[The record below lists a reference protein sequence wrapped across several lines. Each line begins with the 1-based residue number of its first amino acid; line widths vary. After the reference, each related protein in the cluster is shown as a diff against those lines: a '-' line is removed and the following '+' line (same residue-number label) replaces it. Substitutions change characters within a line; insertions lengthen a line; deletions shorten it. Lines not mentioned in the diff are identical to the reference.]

1 MDRRLLLLTLALAS
15 SVALAQTRTTEL
27 HTVGSP
33 GPVDKATQT
42 EDVRFRADYYQ
53 RMTVPVRVSGTGPYR
68 FLVDTGADRTAISR
82 ELAARLGLAA
92 GEDAEL
98 HSIARQSI
106 VQTAT
111 VPSLQLTRKE
121 VKVTDAPLLT
131 AANMGADGILGVDS
145 LRSQRIMFDFEQ
157 QTMSIVPSATPDFK
171 DEPGTIVVEANR
183 RNGRL
188 IVTEATANGHSV
200 VVIIDTGSQISLGNS
215 ALHRA
220 LLANKML
227 SGSEEI
233 VLESVTGDKLTGDYM
248 TVRELQMGPVGL
260 KDLAIVFANAH
271 IFKQLKLEN
280 RPALLLG
287 MNAMRAFKKVSIDFA
302 AKTLRLVVPEHSALD
317 VQTAEVTRTSLPP
330 KATTVGE

>member
-1 MDRRLLLLTLALAS
+1 MDRRVLLLTLAFAS
-15 SVALAQTRTTEL
+15 SAAFAQTRTTEV

-33 GPVDKATQT
+33 GPVDRTTQT
-42 EDVRFRADYYQ
+42 EDVRFRADVYQ

-82 ELAARLGLAA
+82 ELAAHLGLAP

-106 VQTAT
+106 VRTAT

-121 VKVTDAPLLT
+121 LKVTDAPLLT
-131 AANMGADGILGVDS
+131 TENMGADGILGVDS
-145 LRSQRIMFDFEQ
+145 LHSQRIMFDFEQ

-200 VVIIDTGSQISLGNS
+200 VVIIDTGSQISLGNA

-233 VLESVTGDKLTGDYM
+233 ELESVTGDKLTGNYM
-248 TVRELQMGPVGL
+248 MVRELEMGPVGL
-260 KDLAIVFANAH
+260 KNLAIVFADAH
-271 IFKQLKLEN
+271 IFKQLKLQD

-302 AKTLRLVVPEHSALD
+302 AKTLRLVVPERSALD
-317 VQTAEVTRTSLPP
+317 VQTAELRPVPL
-330 KATTVGE
+330 GQ